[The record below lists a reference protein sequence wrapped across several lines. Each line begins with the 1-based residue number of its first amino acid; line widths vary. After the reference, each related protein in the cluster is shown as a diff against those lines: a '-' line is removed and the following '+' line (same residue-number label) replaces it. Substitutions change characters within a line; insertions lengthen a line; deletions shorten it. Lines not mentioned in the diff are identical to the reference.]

1 MFYNNKLYLKIKHAT
16 KNKEK
21 NNNKKDKKKI
31 HFNGKKFFREKKQFS
46 SPPYKEH
53 NESFTLKLRAAH
65 GTFNLQHKD
74 LLHLHNCSSSEQ
86 DCSYEYHP
94 KMRSLFDLKSNYVHI
109 NFLHSEDSQ
118 PNQKNSS
125 SSSLDT
131 TAISFHRFRVLP
143 CNRHKGYLKIL
154 IDINE

>member
-1 MFYNNKLYLKIKHAT
+1 MFHNNKLYLKIKHAT

-31 HFNGKKFFREKKQFS
+31 HFNGKKFFRKKKQFS

-53 NESFTLKLRAAH
+53 NDSFTLKLRAAH

-74 LLHLHNCSSSEQ
+74 LLHLHNCSPSEQ
-86 DCSYEYHP
+86 DCSYEYYP

-118 PNQKNSS
+118 PKQKSS
-125 SSSLDT
+125 ARQSLDT
-131 TAISFHRFRVLP
+131 TAISFHRFLVLP
-143 CNRHKGYLKIL
+143 CNRNKGYLKIL
-154 IDINE
+154 ININE

>member
-31 HFNGKKFFREKKQFS
+31 HFNEKKFFRKKKQFS

-118 PNQKNSS
+118 PNQKNISRPS
-125 SSSLDT
+125 PDT

-154 IDINE
+154 MDKNE